1 MKNEHVFL
9 KQWRKEQLTLMQ
21 LALPDEDKEEMKKYL
36 HKVIDDGLVNPD
48 CVMSNNYRNR
58 VANTTVLDLL
68 DFIDIT
74 KPIIAG
80 GGVLFKNQHQVLNPP
95 SHFLDGAIKKRKSI
109 KKNLK
114 VLKPGSFQ
122 YMMTDLKQLTEK
134 VVANSYYGASGN
146 EVSQFY
152 NLYTALA
159 TTATGQSLISTM
171 MCAFENFYANNVKF
185 YDTSDML
192 LYIKNS
198 LDKKGIKSVPIK
210 DMPEVTNEMIYTK
223 MYNMFRMKNVI
234 TDTTKKVL
242 ANICLTLT
250 QVEKRRLY
258 YSSNLFAF
266 FEIPSIQAIL
276 LNIVYSVKSF
286 KDPNTVPDSIKDQLD
301 SLFAI
306 LHYWVVYDY
315 PTFNRINRL
324 KFEPRKCIVTID
336 TDSNMI
342 CLAKFIDFMKS
353 IIDMK
358 KTISQDDNEIMYIC
372 INVMA
377 YILTKY
383 TQVILATYAKIA
395 NIPDDFAPLLNMKN
409 ELLFLRMLLTRNK
422 KNYVGIIRLREGAEL
437 IPEKLDVKGI
447 PFMKSVT
454 SPETKKYFS
463 DLVKSHVLYADPIS
477 PSSVIMKVKEFAR
490 YIEHS
495 ILTGEKRFLNPLSVK
510 DPEAYDNPFSN
521 QGIRGTYV
529 WNSVYPDQA
538 ISLPDKLTIAK
549 VKMEKLDN
557 IQVLRNTNPDIYRK
571 LVNAVYEKP
580 DGEFR
585 SKGINVIASPSQVET
600 VPEWITPF
608 IDKNKIIDDN
618 ISKFNSIMESLG
630 LSMLDTRSNSSHFSN
645 IITF

>member
-1 MKNEHVFL
+1 MANEHVFL
-9 KQWRKEQLTLMQ
+9 KAWRKEQTELLQ
-21 LALPDEDKEEMKKYL
+21 LALPDANKEDIKKYL
-36 HKVIDDGLVNPD
+36 NTVIEKSLVNPE
-48 CVMSNNYRNR
+48 CVLSNNYRNR
-58 VANTTVLDLL
+58 VVNTTVLDLL
-68 DFIDIT
+68 DYIDIT
-74 KPIIAG
+74 KPILAG
-80 GGVLFKNQHQVLNPP
+80 GGVLFKNQHEVLNPP

-114 VLKPGSFQ
+114 NLQPGSFQ

-171 MCAFENFYANNVKF
+171 MCAFESFYANNVKF

-198 LDKKGIKSVPIK
+198 LNKKGVRSVPIK
-210 DMPEVTNEMIYTK
+210 DMPDVTDEMIYTK
-223 MYNMFRMKNVI
+223 MYDMFRFKNVI
-234 TDTTKKVL
+234 NDTTKRVL
-242 ANICLTLT
+242 ANICLSLN
-250 QVEKRRLY
+250 QHEKRMLF
-258 YSSNLFAF
+258 YSSNLFEF
-266 FEIPSIQAIL
+266 FKIPSIQDIL
-276 LNIVYSVKSF
+276 LNIVYSVNSF
-286 KDPNTVPDSIKDQLD
+286 KDPNTVPDSIKEQLD
-301 SLFAI
+301 TLFKI
-306 LHYWVVYDY
+306 LHFWVVYDY
-315 PTFNRINRL
+315 PTFNRVNRL
-324 KFEPRKCIVTID
+324 KFESRKCIVTID

-342 CLAKFIDFMKS
+342 CLSKFIDFMVS
-353 IIDMK
+353 IIK
-358 KTISQDDNEIMYIC
+358 VKQTISQDENEIMYIC
-372 INVMA
+372 INMMA

-463 DLVKSHVLYADPIS
+463 DLVKSHILYADPIS
-477 PSSVIMKVKEFAR
+477 PSAVIIKVKEFAR
-490 YIEHS
+490 YIENS

-510 DPEAYDNPFSN
+510 DPEAYDNPFGN

-529 WNSVYPDQA
+529 WNAVYPDKA

-557 IQVLRNTNPDIYRK
+557 IQVLQNTNPEIYRT
-571 LVNAVYEKP
+571 LVNEVYENP
-580 DGEFR
+580 DCGFR
-585 SKGINVIASPSQVET
+585 SKGINVIAIPSQVER

-618 ISKFNSIMESLG
+618 ISKFNSILESLG

-645 IITF
+645 IIAF